1 MRSDSRQMMSASKI
15 ESRASIQETSFHGMQ
30 QFPTI
35 NFKGDED
42 FALKILDNMIQVEE
56 DMT

>member
-1 MRSDSRQMMSASKI
+1 MSASKI